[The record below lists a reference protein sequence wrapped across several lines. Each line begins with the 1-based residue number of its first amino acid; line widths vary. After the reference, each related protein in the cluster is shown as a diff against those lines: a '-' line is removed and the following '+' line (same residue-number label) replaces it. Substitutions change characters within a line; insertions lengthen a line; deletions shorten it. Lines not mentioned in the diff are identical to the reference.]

1 MFSRSVHRKVLMRPQ
16 GASKTEPH
24 WQKYQDINNIISR
37 VMRGDS
43 SVIRHGAVHA
53 DVSEMPDTLQ
63 DALNQQKEAAYAYD
77 ALPDAV
83 KAKYPTAEAF
93 YAACQDPSKKEE
105 LSKLGLLNVPED
117 TKPVE
122 VKIVNPVTPD
132 GASAS

>member
-1 MFSRSVHRKVLMRPQ
+1 MFSRPVHRKVLARPS
-16 GASKTEPH
+16 GASKTEVH
-24 WQKYQDINNIISR
+24 WKDYQDINNIIAR

-43 SVIRHGAVHA
+43 SAIRRGAVHA

-93 YAACQDPSKKEE
+93 YAACQDPSQKEE
-105 LSKLGLLNVPED
+105 LAKLGLLNVPED
-117 TKPVE
+117 EKPVKVE
-122 VKIVNPVTPD
+122 IANPVTPD
-132 GASAS
+132 GATAS